1 MTDDPSV
8 SPLPA
13 KTPDGQ
19 PAASSAPTINFDVIL
34 NFIMYVSFKI
44 KRMKALKCKNNA
56 NGQKE
61 DLPPNFRAPLIFC
74 KNTDY
79 ILQHRDE
86 TYIND

>member
-1 MTDDPSV
+1 
-8 SPLPA
+8 
-13 KTPDGQ
+13 
-19 PAASSAPTINFDVIL
+19 
-34 NFIMYVSFKI
+34 MYVSFKI

-61 DLPPNFRAPLIFC
+61 DLPPNFRAPIIFC

-79 ILQHRDE
+79 ILQHREE